1 MMKKKEVML
10 RSQIDDI
17 DEELDSLKNCLRSV
31 RDTAHRS
38 FMLGADNAF
47 CEHLDETVE
56 VLSKRIGHL
65 ENKRAENHRELEQAF
80 YARIQPGQK
89 V

>member
-17 DEELDSLKNCLRSV
+17 DQELDSLKNCLRSV
-31 RDTAHRS
+31 RNTCHTS
-38 FMLGADNAF
+38 FMLGADEGF
-47 CEHLDETVE
+47 CNHMDQTVE
-56 VLSKRIGHL
+56 VLDKRISLL
-65 ENKRAENHRELEQAF
+65 ENKRVENHSLLEQAC
-80 YARIQPGQK
+80 YARIQSGQK

>member
-1 MMKKKEVML
+1 MMKKKEVAL

-17 DEELDSLKNCLRSV
+17 DEELDSLKNCQRAV
-31 RDTAHRS
+31 RNAAHRS
-38 FMLGADNAF
+38 FMLGAATSF

-56 VLSKRIGHL
+56 VLQKRISSL
-65 ENKRAENHRELEQAF
+65 ETKRAENHRLLEQVF
-80 YARIQPGQK
+80 YERIKQN